1 MRSHYFLCIQN
12 YSLTDARNKHGE
24 VFDKAAVE
32 PVLLTKQSRPSHVI
46 MSAETYQKLVKR
58 LEELED
64 MLLGQEANIA
74 LSNSKMVGSEAFTNT
89 LENLA
94 DG

>member
-1 MRSHYFLCIQN
+1 
-12 YSLTDARNKHGE
+12 
-24 VFDKAAVE
+24 
-32 PVLLTKQSRPSHVI
+32 

-64 MLLGQEANIA
+64 MLLGQEANVA
-74 LSNSKMVGSEAFTNT
+74 LSNSKMVGNEAFTNA